1 MKNLFKK
8 GAALMVC
15 SALMA
20 LVACSDDKPD
30 SPSSDPKPPVTEEVN
45 PIPYPFQDLMGKS
58 VQAVHEMLGES
69 PYAEDADA
77 VVYKEMS
84 PDIEAVTVSFDSWRG
99 AVTDVAVQFKSSVN
113 PESVVSALED
123 SFLRDKGAD
132 TGTEQAYL
140 SKDNSVAVKWNVS
153 KQLLVYTDLNQPLFR
168 DYSVLLGMTRSQVI
182 VKMGMEPVASS
193 VYLQYFEVNN
203 HGVTTLSTNFTHDY
217 EEATDNVVS
226 VMASLDESITVQD
239 AMASLEKEYI
249 YQQEFSDDSSKVFMN
264 KDNTLIVMFTPADK
278 TVFYALNPS
287 ASAEQ
292 AARNAKRQAALA
304 GGQGM
309 ARR

>member
-1 MKNLFKK
+1 
-8 GAALMVC
+8 MVC
-15 SALMA
+15 SALLA
-20 LVACSDDKPD
+20 LAACSDDKPD
-30 SPSSDPKPPVTEEVN
+30 SPSSNPEPPVTEEVN
-45 PIPYPFQDLMGKS
+45 PIPHPFQDLMGKS
-58 VQAVHEMLGES
+58 VQDVRDMLGES

-84 PDIEAVTVSFDSWRG
+84 PDIEAVAVSLDSWRG
-99 AVTDVAVQFKSSVN
+99 AVTDVAVQFNSSVN
-113 PESVVSALED
+113 PESVVSALKG

-140 SKDNSVAVKWNVS
+140 SKDNSVAVKWNTS
-153 KQLLVYTDLNQPLFR
+153 KLRLVYTDLNQPLFR

-278 TVFYALNPS
+278 TVFYALNTS